1 MNYNLCPEGQ
11 MRCYT
16 VDERTGYLTG
26 RKAGAMETNVQ
37 RIIADKIVEF
47 TAEIRQHVEQRL
59 DFLQRGVTVAE
70 AVADIPDLHLRQ
82 AVQAGLLYAH
92 ALSLSDGLCNLGVL
106 TRAQADELSLY
117 LSKGL
122 APMSHLSGEQNPPL
136 APTFIEVAVWDQG
149 EETIYPLP
157 AIPRAGD
164 TLVLQPLNPDL
175 SIPEQMRQV
184 EEVVLL
190 ARDVVPEPRRTYIR
204 VFLAPLE

>member
-1 MNYNLCPEGQ
+1 
-11 MRCYT
+11 
-16 VDERTGYLTG
+16 
-26 RKAGAMETNVQ
+26 MEEPQ
-37 RIIADKIVEF
+37 DLSFEQAKQKKIAEF
-47 TAEIRQHVEQRL
+47 TAEIRRHVEQRL

-92 ALSLSDGLCNLGVL
+92 AVSLGDSLCNLGVL
-106 TRAQADELSLY
+106 TPAQAEELSLY

-122 APMSHLSGEQNPPL
+122 VHTSRLSGEQNPPL

-157 AIPRAGD
+157 ALPRAGD
-164 TLVLQPLNPDL
+164 TLVLQPPHPDL

-190 ARDVVPEPRRTYIR
+190 ARDVVTEPRRTYIR

>member
-122 APMSHLSGEQNPPL
+122 APMSHISGEQNPPL

-164 TLVLQPLNPDL
+164 TLVLQPPNPDL
-175 SIPEQMRQV
+175 SIPQ
-184 EEVVLL
+184 
-190 ARDVVPEPRRTYIR
+190 
-204 VFLAPLE
+204 